1 MTDRYLANHHI
12 FEPTTMSIVKEQH
25 VIRTARL
32 VLRPLHAD
40 DDARIF
46 ELCAHWDI
54 LRYLSAP
61 PWPYEREHA
70 RMFVSARMQPD
81 PDAITCAITHEDAL
95 VGIIDAAIK
104 PASAAQ
110 PRRGYAIGYW
120 LGHPY
125 WGRGYMSEAARAFI
139 THVFEVTSNETIYS
153 GAVSENAASLR
164 VQEKLGFV
172 RAGEAMLYI
181 PARRKELPSTN
192 TVLTRARFEE
202 QR

>member
-1 MTDRYLANHHI
+1 MT
-12 FEPTTMSIVKEQH
+12 IVDEQH

-32 VLRPLHAD
+32 TLRPLRAD

-46 ELCAHWDI
+46 ELIAHWDI
-54 LRYLSAP
+54 LRFLSAP

-70 RMFVSARMQPD
+70 RAFISARMMPD
-81 PDAITCAITHEDAL
+81 PDVITLAITHDDAFI
-95 VGIIDAAIK
+95 GIIDAVVK
-104 PASAAQ
+104 PASGVQ
-110 PRRGYAIGYW
+110 CERGYAIGFW
-120 LGHPY
+120 LGQPY
-125 WGRGYMSEAARAFI
+125 WGQGYMSEAARAFI
-139 THVFEVTSNETIYS
+139 THVFEVTGNETIYS

-172 RAGEAMLYI
+172 RAGDATLYI

-202 QR
+202 RR

>member
-1 MTDRYLANHHI
+1 MI
-12 FEPTTMSIVKEQH
+12 IVDEQN

-32 VLRPLHAD
+32 VLRPLRAD

-46 ELCAHWDI
+46 ELIAHWDI
-54 LRYLSAP
+54 LRFLSAP

-81 PDAITCAITHEDAL
+81 PDAITCVITHEGVL

-104 PASAAQ
+104 PAGSAQ

-120 LGHPY
+120 LGQPY

-139 THVFEVTSNETIYS
+139 AHVFDVTGENMLYS

-172 RAGEAMLYI
+172 RDGEAMLYI

-192 TVLTRARFEE
+192 TVLTRARFTALDN
-202 QR
+202 

>member
-1 MTDRYLANHHI
+1 MT
-12 FEPTTMSIVKEQH
+12 IVDEQH
-25 VIRTARL
+25 VIRTERL
-32 VLRPLHAD
+32 ALRPLCAD
-40 DDARIF
+40 DDAHIF
-46 ELCAHWDI
+46 ELTAHWDI
-54 LRYLSAP
+54 LRYLSSP

-70 RMFVSARMQPD
+70 QTFVAMRTQPD
-81 PDAITCAITHEDAL
+81 PNAITSVITHDGAL
-95 VGIIDAAIK
+95 IGLIDAAVK
-104 PASAAQ
+104 PAGAAQ

-120 LGHPY
+120 LGQPY
-125 WGRGYMSEAARAFI
+125 WGRGFMSEAARAFI
-139 THVFEVTSNETIYS
+139 AHVFATTGEDTIYS

-164 VQEKLGFV
+164 VQDKLGFV

>member
-1 MTDRYLANHHI
+1 MI
-12 FEPTTMSIVKEQH
+12 IVDEQNI
-25 VIRTARL
+25 IRTARL
-32 VLRPLHAD
+32 GLRSLREG

-46 ELCAHWDI
+46 ELIAHWDI

-70 RMFVSARMQPD
+70 RMFVSARMQLD

-120 LGHPY
+120 LGQPY
-125 WGRGYMSEAARAFI
+125 WGQTFMSEAARAFI
-139 THVFEVTSNETIYS
+139 AHVFEVTGNETLYS

-172 RAGEAMLYI
+172 RDGEAMLYI

-202 QR
+202 RR